1 MSSKFGFI
9 LVKPQLGENIG
20 ACARAMKNFGFSK
33 LHIVEPKINFPNHKA
48 KATSVGA
55 YDIINKAKVFNNIED
70 AIESFNLVVSLSA
83 RRRDINKKHISLKEF
98 QKLNSDQINE
108 KIDQLRKDLFDLRF
122 KQATR
127 QLNETHKFKIIKK
140 QVAQLLT
147 LSKSQSASKTT
158 SD

>member
-1 MSSKFGFI
+1 
-9 LVKPQLGENIG
+9 
-20 ACARAMKNFGFSK
+20 MKNS
-33 LHIVEPKINFPNHKA
+33 E
-48 KATSVGA
+48 
-55 YDIINKAKVFNNIED
+55 
-70 AIESFNLVVSLSA
+70 
-83 RRRDINKKHISLKEF
+83 SLKEF
-98 QKLNSDQINE
+98 KKLNSSQISE

-147 LSKSQSASKTT
+147 LSKSQNDSQTI

>member
-1 MSSKFGFI
+1 
-9 LVKPQLGENIG
+9 
-20 ACARAMKNFGFSK
+20 MKNS
-33 LHIVEPKINFPNHKA
+33 
-48 KATSVGA
+48 
-55 YDIINKAKVFNNIED
+55 
-70 AIESFNLVVSLSA
+70 ESF
-83 RRRDINKKHISLKEF
+83 KEF
-98 QKLNSDQINE
+98 KKLNSEQITE

-127 QLNETHKFKIIKK
+127 QLNETHKFNIIKK

>member
-1 MSSKFGFI
+1 
-9 LVKPQLGENIG
+9 
-20 ACARAMKNFGFSK
+20 MKNS
-33 LHIVEPKINFPNHKA
+33 E
-48 KATSVGA
+48 
-55 YDIINKAKVFNNIED
+55 
-70 AIESFNLVVSLSA
+70 
-83 RRRDINKKHISLKEF
+83 SLKEF
-98 QKLNSDQINE
+98 RKLNSDQITE

-127 QLNETHKFKIIKK
+127 QLNETHQFKIIKK